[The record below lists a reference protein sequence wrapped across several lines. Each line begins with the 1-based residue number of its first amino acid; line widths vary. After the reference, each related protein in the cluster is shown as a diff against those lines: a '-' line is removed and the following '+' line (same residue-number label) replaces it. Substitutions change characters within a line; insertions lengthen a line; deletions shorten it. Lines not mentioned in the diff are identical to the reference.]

1 MNKQICK
8 NVNNI
13 VFVWSRNGANKT
25 KAFAKGH
32 SWRQNEDY
40 VGRATC
46 LSSSRTFLVFFH
58 GFSYNGVCF
67 HYYIPK
73 LYPPSSF
80 GPFLTNYD
88 VTRIERKT
96 AELLGINVLNEV

>member
-1 MNKQICK
+1 MLI
-8 NVNNI
+8 I
-13 VFVWSRNGANKT
+13 L
-25 KAFAKGH
+25 
-32 SWRQNEDY
+32 
-40 VGRATC
+40 C
-46 LSSSRTFLVFFH
+46 LSGQEMAQTRQRPLPKGILGARMKIMLEEQLVDPPVVSTRTFLVFFH

-67 HYYIPK
+67 HYNIPK